1 MRLADL
7 EGAITDVLHDL
18 GELRDADTFSLR
30 RLELVS
36 VRQHDIDSLGTHLR
50 RQL

>member
-1 MRLADL
+1 MQLPDL
-7 EGAITDVLHDL
+7 ERAITDVLHDPD
-18 GELRDADTFSLR
+18 ELRDADTFSLR

-36 VRQHDIDSLGTHLR
+36 VRQRDIDSLETHLR